1 MSLLLGQKESTV
13 KRISRQ
19 KPAPKTQPIKRE
31 VPVAQLGA
39 GQVVLA
45 VSNFPSG
52 FKAIPLS
59 AFYVA
64 EPLPFVQF

>member
-13 KRISRQ
+13 KRVWRQ
-19 KPAPKTQPIKRE
+19 KTAPKTQSVLCE

-45 VSNFPSG
+45 VSHFLSG
-52 FKAIPLS
+52 FKAMPLS

-64 EPLPFVQF
+64 KLFPFVQF